1 MAITV
6 DLYSFAKKHNSTAIP
21 SSAPVSFACELK
33 ESCSIINPII
43 IINNGPTWN
52 PSSYNYA
59 AITAFNRFYYV
70 SDWVYANGKWYAD
83 LSVDVLAS
91 YKSSILNNTA
101 YVARASKTYDGTI
114 ADNLFPAK
122 TSLSGS
128 WVSEW
133 NTVQTPKS
141 PWVNTFSNGFYVVGI
156 VNNDGDSIGAV
167 SYYAFTPSQFATLK
181 TFLLGDTTWTG
192 IMTTNPDIGE
202 NLYKSL
208 FNPFQYISSVNW
220 FPIAF
225 NASWG
230 TSISS
235 LKFGWWVINNL
246 FCYRLTSYETVISST
261 MMIGS
266 HPQSDERGR
275 YLNGPPYSLYRM
287 VAPPFGE
294 FELDGSL
301 LYDAQYTQYDTVK
314 ATNISVEITV
324 DFISGSGVLHAS
336 CNNGGEFFTLLLAQ
350 SAVAVPIQIAQ
361 ITSDKWGEIRN
372 TAETGAKIL
381 SSALSADI
389 SGVVSNAT
397 TGIFNA
403 IESRIPHMQQQGN
416 NGSLAIYNQDFR
428 IECIYY
434 TMADDALAD
443 KGRPLCKE
451 VSLSTLSPGYVLVV
465 GAHVAITGTESEIAS
480 INSLLDG
487 GVYLE

>member
-6 DLYSFAKKHNSTAIP
+6 DFYSFAKKRNSTALP
-21 SSAPVSFACELK
+21 NSAPVSFSCELK
-33 ESCSIINPII
+33 ADCSIVEPVII
-43 IINNGPTWN
+43 LYNGATWN
-52 PSSYNYA
+52 PSGYNYA
-59 AITAFNRFYYV
+59 EISAFNRFYYV
-70 SDWVYANGKWYAD
+70 TDWFYSDGRWNAA
-83 LSVDVLAS
+83 LSIDVLAS
-91 YKSSILNNTA
+91 YRSQIFNNTA
-101 YVARASKTYDGTI
+101 YVARASKVFDGTI
-114 ADNLFPAK
+114 ADNLYPAK
-122 TSLSGS
+122 TSLIGS

-133 NTVQTPKS
+133 STQQTVKS
-141 PWVNTFSNGFYVVGI
+141 PWVNTFSSGFYVVGI
-156 VNNDGDSIGAV
+156 INNDGDSIGAV

-220 FPIAF
+220 FPMSF

-246 FCYRLTSYETVISST
+246 FCYRLTTYETTISQAMT
-261 MMIGS
+261 IGS
-266 HPQSDERGR
+266 HPQSDARGR

-287 VAPPFGE
+287 IAPPFGE

-301 LYDAQYTQYDTVK
+301 LYDATYIQYDTVK
-314 ATNISVEITV
+314 ATNVSVQITV
-324 DFISGSGVLHAS
+324 DFVSGSGVLHVS
-336 CNNGGEFFTLLLAQ
+336 CNNQGEFFTLLLAQ
-350 SAVAVPIQIAQ
+350 SSIAVPIQIAQ
-361 ITSDKWGEIRN
+361 ITTDKWGEIRN

-397 TGIFNA
+397 TGVFNA
-403 IESRIPHMQQQGN
+403 VETRIPHMQQQGN
-416 NGSLAIYNQDFR
+416 NGSLSIYNQDFR

-434 TMADDALAD
+434 TMVDDALSD

-451 VSLSTLSPGYVLVV
+451 VVLSTLYPGYALIV
-465 GAHVAITGTESEIAS
+465 GAHVEIAGTETEIAS
-480 INSLLDG
+480 INDMLDR